1 MADKTEISENSDKQ
15 DSKNIIEQIKKKIY
29 TRTFKYT
36 KRIINKQ
43 LFIFI

>member
-15 DSKNIIEQIKKKIY
+15 DSKNIVEKIKKIY
-29 TRTFKYT
+29 IKTFKYT